1 MIYCIIMIRQGRSPN
16 RSVVRTSNCPIL
28 WVLLVL
34 FCNCTGFF
42 FNLVLNLIG
51 NYLGLVW
58 HLNGVTIID
67 KCDFKW
73 GISWS
78 RSPISQNEDFIMCP
92 CYRSIQWVSTIKSR
106 LVCWYL
112 KQIIMSL
119 KHIFF
124 EMFWYAVADFS
135 SFDIKL

>member
-1 MIYCIIMIRQGRSPN
+1 MELQLSTNVTSSEGYRGLDPP
-16 RSVVRTSNCPIL
+16 SVKMKTLSCVH
-28 WVLLVL
+28 V
-34 FCNCTGFF
+34 
-42 FNLVLNLIG
+42 IG
-51 NYLGLVW
+51 QFSELAL
-58 HLNGVTIID
+58 
-67 KCDFKW
+67 
-73 GISWS
+73 
-78 RSPISQNEDFIMCP
+78 
-92 CYRSIQWVSTIKSR
+92 IKSR